1 MSSLVRCR
9 LVGDSEPAR
18 EGRSLCTSHGRPA
31 GDSHVR
37 EGAAMKQ
44 GGLPFQQARYGSRVH
59 ESAAELYKLG
69 GFRSDGALLIRTQ
82 RAWDGGM
89 PEDTPC
95 GNGSLMGNTAN
106 IRAPHV
112 WSKWSRLKDAI
123 SVSLCGA
130 AALAVLATLVPSLAV
145 AEQRYEP
152 PISYEREVETFIVN
166 ADGSF
171 REISQTTLR
180 IETPAAIVSEGAQ
193 RVAYASSC
201 ETIEAIEAWIIQ
213 PDGTKITV
221 SPESIHSQDEGTEG
235 GTSEFSDTKYKVIVF
250 PQVRVGSRLYWRETL
265 LHTPE
270 FGGQFSLD
278 RNLSPRWKR
287 ERWVLDIILPAGKV
301 IYIEKRGVEVSVRS
315 WPHRNA

>member
-18 EGRSLCTSHGRPA
+18 EGRSLCSRHGRPG
-31 GDSHVR
+31 GDPHVR
-37 EGAAMKQ
+37 AGAAMKQ
-44 GGLPFQQARYGSRVH
+44 GGLPCQQARYGSRVH
-59 ESAAELYKLG
+59 EGAAEPYKLG
-69 GFRSDGALLIRTQ
+69 GFRSDGALVIRMQ

-106 IRAPHV
+106 IRAALV
-112 WSKWSRLKDAI
+112 CSNWSRLKGAI
-123 SVSLCGA
+123 SVRLCRA
-130 AALAVLATLVPSLAV
+130 AGLAVLATLVTSSALAQ
-145 AEQRYEP
+145 QRYEP

-180 IETPAAIVSEGAQ
+180 IETPQAIVSEGAQ
-193 RVAYASSC
+193 RIAYASSQ
-201 ETIEAIEAWIIQ
+201 ETIESIEAWIIE
-213 PDGTKITV
+213 PEGAKIVV
-221 SPESIHSQDEGTEG
+221 SPESIHTQDEGTEG

-265 LHTPE
+265 LHTPK
-270 FGGQFSLD
+270 SLLQPVYGCLD
-278 RNLSPRWKR
+278 GCLRYIDDNRMRSPR
-287 ERWVLDIILPAGKV
+287 LQP
-301 IYIEKRGVEVSVRS
+301 
-315 WPHRNA
+315 